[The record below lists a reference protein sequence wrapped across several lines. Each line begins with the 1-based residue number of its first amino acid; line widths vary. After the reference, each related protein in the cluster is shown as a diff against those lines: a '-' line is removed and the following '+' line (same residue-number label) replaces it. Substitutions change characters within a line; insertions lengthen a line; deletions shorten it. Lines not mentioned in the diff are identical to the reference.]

1 MGLDAKYV
9 DDDTFVEVIYPVF
22 EGKIH
27 RLDLRTGEPTKPPIE
42 VGWGFKGTA
51 SVDPRG
57 YPLLYAGQGR
67 HGRAEA
73 AQRAAIASASR
84 HAHFHHH
91 LALALD
97 AQGRFEEGLAA
108 HAEARS
114 LNPHNPEL
122 ARCLIEA
129 ERRSGADRQGRW
141 GEVGFFA
148 Q

>member
-1 MGLDAKYV
+1 MALARQGRDEEAEATLTAALLDASGSAAV
-9 DDDTFVEVIYPVF
+9 HHQL
-22 EGKIH
+22 G
-27 RLDLRTGEPTKPPIE
+27 
-42 VGWGFKGTA
+42 
-51 SVDPRG
+51 
-57 YPLLYAGQGR
+57 LLYAGQGR

-73 AQRAAIASASR
+73 AQRAAIASAPR

-114 LNPHNPEL
+114 LNPRNPEL
-122 ARCLIEA
+122 ARCLSEA
-129 ERRSGADRQGRW
+129 ERRSEAGYRGRW
-141 GEVGFFA
+141 GETGFFA